1 MIIIIEDTLEEKAL
15 EIGKSLKNE
24 IDNSLVLS
32 KSTMENLIN
41 SIFIDE
47 GSIKTEDVIEFESN
61 IFIYLIRKIKENFGK
76 NLIILLDKNTVNLE
90 KIKDRLKTLDEEFY
104 FFKLEES
111 LDIKLNITKE
121 EKSFIIHKDT
131 IEEIKN
137 RILEV
142 LKISKKNFQER
153 ELVSNRNYL
162 IRGNKLDVNLLNS
175 SHQSVKNVYKKKGFY
190 EIILEIHPLI
200 IQQELVIN
208 NLEMYINLDDLK
220 KEEIRLIKDINEK
233 INNEEKEIT
242 NIIQNTLNYITGFKI
257 EEENYNNKESIKNIG
272 SIEKII
278 AHKKGNIFELTKV
291 FMSIIRYCKIPTK
304 LIFGIINK
312 SLYHSWVEIYSESIG
327 WIPVEIKVTFK
338 IKDEKYYFGITNKHI
353 KLFEDIN
360 FENISKK
367 TEKMDI
373 EVLDIGETYN

>member
-1 MIIIIEDTLEEKAL
+1 M
-15 EIGKSLKNE
+15 KNE
-24 IDNSLVLS
+24 IDNSLLLS

-47 GSIKTEDVIEFESN
+47 DSIKIEDVIEFESN

-90 KIKDRLKTLDEEFY
+90 KIKDRLKKIDEEFY

-153 ELVSNRNYL
+153 EVVSNRNYL
-162 IRGNKLDVNLLNS
+162 IRGNKLDINLLNS
-175 SHQSVKNVYKKKGFY
+175 SHQSVKNIYKKKGFN

-200 IQQELVIN
+200 IQ
-208 NLEMYINLDDLK
+208 K
-220 KEEIRLIKDINEK
+220 
-233 INNEEKEIT
+233 
-242 NIIQNTLNYITGFKI
+242 
-257 EEENYNNKESIKNIG
+257 
-272 SIEKII
+272 
-278 AHKKGNIFELTKV
+278 
-291 FMSIIRYCKIPTK
+291 
-304 LIFGIINK
+304 
-312 SLYHSWVEIYSESIG
+312 
-327 WIPVEIKVTFK
+327 
-338 IKDEKYYFGITNKHI
+338 
-353 KLFEDIN
+353 
-360 FENISKK
+360 
-367 TEKMDI
+367 
-373 EVLDIGETYN
+373 